1 MVLSVSVFSHSARH
15 ALPST
20 WHCAAQPR
28 TQDLCEGDECGAQTL
43 SSHSNHEYTQIT
55 VAREEEDARAR
66 SHQQLKTCK
75 GTRSHIKR
83 RGKAEI
89 LLVPI
94 NTRVPLSSMVAE
106 MGVRF
111 SDLEGL

>member
-55 VAREEEDARAR
+55 VAREEEGARAR